1 MTAANWPVELVFQR
15 DAKRLNVKFEDGGDV
30 SIPFEKLRVESPSAE
45 VQGHGNKRVVTGK
58 ANVGIVDAKP
68 VGRYAVRIIFDD
80 GHDTGIFSWDY
91 LRELGSASMSEKN

>member
-1 MTAANWPVELVFQR
+1 MSAANWPVELVFQR
-15 DAKRLNVKFEDGGDV
+15 EARRLRVKYEDGADV
-30 SIPFEKLRVESPSAE
+30 SIPFETLRTESPSAE

-58 ANVGIVDAKP
+58 EDVGVVDAKP

-91 LRELGSASMSEKN
+91 LRELGARG